1 MQFGKSLFHGFTSEI
16 FQHFPAIFVS
26 EISCFDFTTFS
37 LLLSRFFVKRV
48 QHIAHNSVT
57 YVDGCGNDNG
67 DCSDDGD
74 DGDDDVD
81 GAGEGA
87 GHRGA
92 GLQSD

>member
-1 MQFGKSLFHGFTSEI
+1 M
-16 FQHFPAIFVS
+16 
-26 EISCFDFTTFS
+26 
-37 LLLSRFFVKRV
+37 VKRV